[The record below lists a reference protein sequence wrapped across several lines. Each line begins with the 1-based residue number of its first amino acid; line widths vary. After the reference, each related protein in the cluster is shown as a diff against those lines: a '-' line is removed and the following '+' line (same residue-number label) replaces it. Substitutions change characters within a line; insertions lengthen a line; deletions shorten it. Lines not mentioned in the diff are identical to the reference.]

1 MVLPVEEKRSLSDEK
16 GKVELSILLTEAVV
30 RTDTENEIVLGTL
43 GLGITG
49 VVTLGVKVVGVGVD
63 FGVAESHVGGGND
76 HGALGDGVILSDGE
90 RLLDEVGDH
99 EHRRAVA
106 EKLTNNGAG
115 VGHRLELRHV
125 ERGVDI
131 TVADLEVLLTDTV
144 EDVGALSH
152 SLEEPGSGG
161 AGGILGSEEEGEDGL
176 GDLEVGEVAEKV
188 SGLLHTLGV
197 TAGHGL
203 APLLGVNHL
212 LNPGIHDAGSLAT
225 SSHADL
231 ALCSALGK
239 LGEDHIS
246 RLLAIPRLGVG
257 NNDGEVDKLKSGG
270 DQVVVVGNLLD
281 GLVGNV
287 VADERAARDGSDN
300 LTEVGHE
307 GNGLPTGVLGD
318 IEEGLEVAV
327 VHLLLSG
334 KVDLKSL
341 ASEEAVET
349 LAELD
354 VSGTIEEHPVV
365 GAEELVGDIDDAGLR
380 ITGAVED
387 LTGHITGRGNDDEP
401 VVLSRQPLRF
411 GILGAIRIWVRLT
424 CGRQK
429 RS

>member
-1 MVLPVEEKRSLSDEK
+1 MLPVEEKRGLADEK
-16 GKVELSILLTEAVV
+16 GEVELSILLTEAVV

-43 GLGITG
+43 GLGVTR
-49 VVTLGVKVVGVGVD
+49 VVTLGVKVVRVGVD
-63 FGVAESHVGGGND
+63 LGVAESHVGGGNN
-76 HGALGDGVILSDGE
+76 HGALGDGVILADGE

-106 EKLTNNGAG
+106 EELTNNGTG
-115 VGHRLELRHV
+115 VGHGLELLHV

-144 EDVGALSH
+144 EDIRALSH
-152 SLEEPGSGG
+152 NLEEPSSGG
-161 AGGILGSEEEGEDGL
+161 AGGVLGSEEEGEDGL
-176 GDLEVGEVAEKV
+176 GDLVVGEVAEQV
-188 SGLLHTLGV
+188 SGLLHTLRV

-203 APLLGVNHL
+203 APPLGVNHL
-212 LNPGIHDAGSLAT
+212 LDPGIHDAGSLAS

-231 ALCSALGK
+231 ALRSALGE

-257 NNDGEVDKLKSGG
+257 NDDGEVDKLESGG
-270 DQVVVVGNLLD
+270 DEVVVVGNLLD
-281 GLVGNV
+281 SLIRNV
-287 VADERAARDGSDN
+287 VADEGTARDSSDD

-307 GNGLPTGVLGD
+307 GNGLSAGVLGD
-318 IEEGLEVAV
+318 VEEGLEVAV

-334 KVDLKSL
+334 EVDLESA

-354 VSGTIEEHPVV
+354 VGGTIEENPII
-365 GAEELVGDIDDAGLR
+365 GAEQLVGDIDDAGLD

-387 LTGHITGRGNDDEP
+387 LTGHIASRGNDDEP
-401 VVLSRQPLRF
+401 VMSSRKFLR
-411 GILGAIRIWVRLT
+411 LGSLGDIRTWTRLT
-424 CGRQK
+424 CGRRK